1 MKPRFALNVASAL
14 ALAAVLLSLSS
25 CLSLTANADIAS
37 DGSGTLSLVY
47 TVPREL
53 ESLGAMDPTAKYLPF
68 PTDRAD
74 FEAAATTAGLT
85 LASYEEK
92 RTETDLV
99 ITASLSFADTAALSS
114 FVTGGGRTLEI
125 QSSEADTVLHLVLSN
140 GKSVPDAQMRDTAT
154 ALFRNYAVNLSIRF
168 PSPVKSIRA
177 GSLDA
182 AKRTV
187 TYSVPT
193 LDLVNA
199 VQPVELTIRY

>member
-1 MKPRFALNVASAL
+1 LKPRFALKMASAVVL
-14 ALAAVLLSLSS
+14 TAVLLSLSS
-25 CLSLTANADIAS
+25 CLSVTANADITS

-53 ESLGAMDPTAKYLPF
+53 QSLGAMDPSAKYLPF

-85 LASYEEK
+85 LASYDEK
-92 RTETDLV
+92 YTETDLV
-99 ITASLSFADTAALSS
+99 IPASLSFADTAALSS

-140 GKSVPDAQMRDTAT
+140 GKPVPDAPMRDTAA
-154 ALFRNYAVNLSIRF
+154 ALFRNYAVNLSVHL
-168 PSPVKSIRA
+168 PSSVKSIRA

-193 LDLVNA
+193 MDLVNA
-199 VQPVELTIRY
+199 VQPIELTIRY